1 MPCLNMAGRIEPNF
15 ILEVVPGRSDVELN
29 GTGHAGLAIALNIF
43 DRALAQPEFLRDKP
57 TGSHRSTLVAA
68 MLGITVFLK
77 SVILVQELHR
87 MAMVWLRSSIS
98 FGPGPGFAFG
108 GPSIKHSQ
116 TNA

>member
-29 GTGHAGLAIALNIF
+29 GTGHAGLAIAPNIF

-87 MAMVWLRSSIS
+87 EWQW
-98 FGPGPGFAFG
+98 FGCAVRYPLGPARALL
-108 GPSIKHSQ
+108 SV
-116 TNA
+116 ARR